1 MDPPVKVSICPLCL
15 IPLNWLFPWWPG
27 TLSACVQAVNI
38 DLSDNFPKQCSL
50 PSFFLNHRHISI
62 VFIRH
67 IFSQSLTQSQP
78 CWNLTYVSFGWRK
91 YLLNTSANFVD
102 GLVFDVKV
110 NLDID
115 IDFDVDFAVIEVMWD
130 FEDDDIVSLF
140 VFLPTDKSES
150 HSSRRHPRKVQFAK
164 KFFNYLNTFGL
175 KTAQRTLKSTS
186 QE

>member
-1 MDPPVKVSICPLCL
+1 MKVSICPLCL
-15 IPLNWLFPWWPG
+15 IPLNWLFPRWPG

-67 IFSQSLTQSQP
+67 NFSQSLTQPQP

-115 IDFDVDFAVIEVMWD
+115 IDFDVMEVMWD
-130 FEDDDIVSLF
+130 FEDDIVSF
-140 VFLPTDKSES
+140 FCQQTKVCPIQVEEPSEKCCAI
-150 HSSRRHPRKVQFAK
+150 RKRVLWISEYFWIKNCITHAEGRPPCTCETW
-164 KFFNYLNTFGL
+164 LEG
-175 KTAQRTLKSTS
+175 R
-186 QE
+186 